1 MLACFFL
8 QELSILVRSIWKMK
22 FQIEDMFETN
32 VEGTFMQNYHI
43 RKELK
48 LSTKKKVEQCSTQ
61 KMS

>member
-1 MLACFFL
+1 MLACFVL

-43 RKELK
+43 RKQLK

>member
-1 MLACFFL
+1 MLACFVL